1 MSQKPSHL
9 IERAAERLRQQ
20 GMLEDSSARMLSPDP
35 AGQPQP
41 PAASPYAP
49 PPGDPTQAYQ
59 PPPAPPAPPVMPP
72 PIPAA
77 MDTAVPPSPAYAPPP
92 EAVAIPAAIPSAGDG
107 STMPPPTEGLFVPE
121 EAFVRAGMLD
131 WRNTRNRTA
140 EEFRVA
146 QVQILRTAFAPE
158 HAGTGANLV
167 MVTSARPGEGKSFTS
182 LNLATSIARQRD
194 REVVLVDVDAKQ
206 DSIGALL
213 GLSNVPGILDLA
225 AEPGGDAEHYLVKT
239 AFPKL
244 SILPIGPQLER
255 SAELFATR
263 AMARIIREL
272 GRRYADRIVILD
284 APPCLSSSDPST
296 MAPIVGQVV
305 MLVEAGRTQKEEVE
319 AALDLIQACP
329 RINLLLNKVQLST
342 RHSFGAYTAQ
352 YGYGYGYGRYYSG
365 RIGSGRI
372 NSGRVNSGRVDS
384 GRIDS
389 GRIDSGRVDSGRID
403 SGRT

>member
-1 MSQKPSHL
+1 MSQKPTHL
-9 IERAAERLRQQ
+9 IERAAERLRQN
-20 GMLEDSSARMLSPDP
+20 GMLESSAAQLMSPDQPGVTLPPGTPDQVEATQRPAPPPVAYAEPRRVDADGAMAPPNFPPIPPGAAPPPDP
-35 AGQPQP
+35 AG
-41 PAASPYAP
+41 
-49 PPGDPTQAYQ
+49 PT
-59 PPPAPPAPPVMPP
+59 
-72 PIPAA
+72 
-77 MDTAVPPSPAYAPPP
+77 PSDA
-92 EAVAIPAAIPSAGDG
+92 
-107 STMPPPTEGLFVPE
+107 LFVEE
-121 EAFVRAGMLD
+121 EAFARAGMLD

-146 QVQILRTAFAPE
+146 QVQILRAAFAPE
-158 HAGTGANLV
+158 NAGTGANLI
-167 MVTSARPGEGKSFTS
+167 MVTSARPGEGKSFTA

-225 AEPGGDAEHYLVKT
+225 AEPGGDAENYLVKT

-244 SILPIGPQLER
+244 SIMPIGPQLER

-305 MLVEAGRTQKEEVE
+305 MLVEAGRTQREEVE

-329 RINLLLNKVQLST
+329 RITLLLNKVQIST
-342 RHSFGAYTAQ
+342 KHSFGAYTAQ

-372 NSGRVNSGRVDS
+372 NSGRINSGRVNSGRT
-384 GRIDS
+384 
-389 GRIDSGRVDSGRID
+389 D

>member
-1 MSQKPSHL
+1 M
-9 IERAAERLRQQ
+9 
-20 GMLEDSSARMLSPDP
+20 
-35 AGQPQP
+35 
-41 PAASPYAP
+41 
-49 PPGDPTQAYQ
+49 
-59 PPPAPPAPPVMPP
+59 PPAPPP
-72 PIPAA
+72 PAA
-77 MDTAVPPSPAYAPPP
+77 GADGAPPP
-92 EAVAIPAAIPSAGDG
+92 PH
-107 STMPPPTEGLFVPE
+107 EGLFVE
-121 EAFVRAGMLD
+121 ESAFVRAGMLD

-146 QVQILRTAFAPE
+146 QVQVLRTAFAPE
-158 HAGTGANLV
+158 NAGTGANLV

-206 DSIGALL
+206 DSLGALL

-225 AEPGGDAEHYLVKT
+225 AEPGGDAENYLVKT

-244 SILPIGPQLER
+244 SIMPIGPQLER

-305 MLVEAGRTQKEEVE
+305 MLVEAGRTQREEVE

-329 RINLLLNKVQLST
+329 RITLLLNKVQLST

-372 NSGRVNSGRVDS
+372 NSGRTGSGRVDS

-389 GRIDSGRVDSGRID
+389 GRVDSGRVDSGRID

>member
-1 MSQKPSHL
+1 MSDKPSHL
-9 IERAAERLRQQ
+9 IERAAERLRQS
-20 GMLEDSSARMLSPDP
+20 GMLDESTRQLLGNE
-35 AGQPQP
+35 AG
-41 PAASPYAP
+41 
-49 PPGDPTQAYQ
+49 T
-59 PPPAPPAPPVMPP
+59 PPPAPPPPYPGTLPPAAEGPRAPSPAAPLARAAPP
-72 PIPAA
+72 PISAA
-77 MDTAVPPSPAYAPPP
+77 AVPVGQAAPIAELESNLPPP
-92 EAVAIPAAIPSAGDG
+92 GVH
-107 STMPPPTEGLFVPE
+107 FVEE

-158 HAGTGANLV
+158 NAGTGANLV
-167 MVTSARPGEGKSFTS
+167 MITSARPGEGKSFTS

-206 DSIGALL
+206 DSLGALL
-213 GLSNVPGILDLA
+213 GLSNLPGILDLA
-225 AEPGGDAEHYLVKT
+225 AEPGGDAENYLVKT

-244 SILPIGPQLER
+244 SILPIGPQIER

-272 GRRYADRIVILD
+272 GRRYADRVVILD

-296 MAPIVGQVV
+296 MAPIVGQIV
-305 MLVEAGRTQKEEVE
+305 MIVEAGRTQREEVE
-319 AALDLIQACP
+319 ASLDLIQACP
-329 RINLLLNKVQLST
+329 RITLLLNKVQIST
-342 RHSFGAYTAQ
+342 KHSFGAYTSQ

-372 NSGRVNSGRVDS
+372 DSGRINS

-389 GRIDSGRVDSGRID
+389 GRINSGRID
-403 SGRT
+403 SGRV